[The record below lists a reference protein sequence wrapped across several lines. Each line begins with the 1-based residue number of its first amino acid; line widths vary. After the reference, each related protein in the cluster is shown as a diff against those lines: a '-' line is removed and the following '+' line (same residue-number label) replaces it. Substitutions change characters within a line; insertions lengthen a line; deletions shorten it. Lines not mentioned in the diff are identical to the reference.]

1 MANISKTNILTGKR
15 KDLFF
20 YCAMVAFPTV
30 QFLIFYVMVNFN
42 SVLMA
47 FQKYDITTNTTTWTF
62 ENLTNLLSNMFSS
75 VQYLLLIKNSLL
87 SYALILCIGTP
98 LGLLFSYYIY
108 KKMPGAKGFRVFLFL
123 PSIISA
129 VVMVTIFTFFID
141 NALPNII
148 FKITGDRPKGFISNP
163 ETRYTAIIFYNIWIS
178 FGTSV
183 LMYSNGMSGIDPEIV
198 ESAHLDG
205 ASGLKEFWYIT
216 LPLVYPTLSTFLIF
230 GIATIFTNQINLY
243 SMYAG
248 AAPTELQTF
257 GYYLY
262 KMTVAARSKA
272 EYPPLAAMGI
282 LLTCVAVPTTFLIK
296 WLLEKFG
303 PSVD

>member
-1 MANISKTNILTGKR
+1 
-15 KDLFF
+15 
-20 YCAMVAFPTV
+20 
-30 QFLIFYVMVNFN
+30 
-42 SVLMA
+42 
-47 FQKYDITTNTTTWTF
+47 
-62 ENLTNLLSNMFSS
+62 
-75 VQYLLLIKNSLL
+75 
-87 SYALILCIGTP
+87 
-98 LGLLFSYYIY
+98 
-108 KKMPGAKGFRVFLFL
+108 
-123 PSIISA
+123 
-129 VVMVTIFTFFID
+129 
-141 NALPNII
+141 
-148 FKITGDRPKGFISNP
+148 
-163 ETRYTAIIFYNIWIS
+163 
-178 FGTSV
+178 
-183 LMYSNGMSGIDPEIV
+183 MYSNGMSGIDPEIV